1 MCYCFCF
8 VLFFVFLRDLFC
20 RKPLRCST
28 LDNSMSTETGGQPR
42 QREGGQFVK
51 HKNNFLRLR
60 NHRRRAAE
68 LKRCWLFR
76 EEISFPHM
84 ASDLSLCIFLFLT
97 GCQSRRLVFLSCPSP
112 WHTPAFLYLLAAA
125 LEGSEDFFSLI
136 FFLFSAL
143 PLQPLTYQHCAH
155 EPEWPADG
163 ADEENMRWS
172 KERRREG
179 RTVSTLPVEQKPLYF
194 LPWNKSAFRL
204 QTESRAWVLID
215 IEHTLFMFPLMGYFL
230 HVSLA
235 PQVLMGRRVQR
246 EDGSCATPG
255 FNLRQ
260 SACLA
265 CECACARV
273 HAPNSEPASAC
284 GSV

>member
-1 MCYCFCF
+1 MF
-8 VLFFVFLRDLFC
+8 FFVFLRDLFC
-20 RKPLRCST
+20 RKPLRCRT

-51 HKNNFLRLR
+51 HKNNFLKLR
-60 NHRRRAAE
+60 KHRRRAAE

-84 ASDLSLCIFLFLT
+84 ASDLSLCIFLFST

-125 LEGSEDFFSLI
+125 LEGSEDFFLWFFFSSFAPSLCSRRRI
-136 FFLFSAL
+136 NTVLTSLSGL
-143 PLQPLTYQHCAH
+143 PMEQTRLEVRRT
-155 EPEWPADG
+155 WDG
-163 ADEENMRWS
+163 A
-172 KERRREG
+172 ERRRKG
-179 RTVSTLPVEQKPLYF
+179 RTVSTPPVEQKPLYF

-204 QTESRAWVLID
+204 QTESRAWVLIN

-265 CECACARV
+265 CDCACARV
-273 HAPNSEPASAC
+273 HAPHSEPASAC